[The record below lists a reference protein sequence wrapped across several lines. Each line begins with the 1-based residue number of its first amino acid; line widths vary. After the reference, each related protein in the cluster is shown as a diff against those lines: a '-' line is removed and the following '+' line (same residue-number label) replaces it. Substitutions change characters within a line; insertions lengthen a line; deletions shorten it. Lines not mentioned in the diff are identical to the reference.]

1 MPHKKNVYLPL
12 IIVVIIAICAIA
24 GCIGTSQPTIGPG
37 TTFTDLAGNNVTLPE
52 SVDRV
57 IITSM
62 SPMVPIYVYYMDGT
76 DKLVGANSAGITY
89 AKSGVMSEIY
99 PELDSVETGFVQGT
113 VINIEEILRLDPDVV
128 IYTGSRQDEYALL
141 TEANLTA
148 VGFTTSLGATSYN
161 VFTQLELWLN
171 QLGIIVGETDKAND
185 LIAYNNE
192 VQEKVAEKIDTVKD
206 DEKPRALIIFT
217 CKEGTL
223 QVAGSGHYSEYWLN
237 ATGAENVAAELS
249 GLKPVDME
257 QIIAWD
263 PEIIYFANSQNALPS
278 DLYNNTIPGYD
289 WSQVTAVKNK
299 QVYIFPYATYMS
311 YAPSLED
318 GLVLQWMAQINH
330 PDLFTDLD
338 MEKETSYFF
347 KEFFNYTATDEDI
360 KGFLN
365 PEYIAVRLH

>member
-1 MPHKKNVYLPL
+1 M
-12 IIVVIIAICAIA
+12 
-24 GCIGTSQPTIGPG
+24 
-37 TTFTDLAGNNVTLPE
+37 
-52 SVDRV
+52 
-57 IITSM
+57 
-62 SPMVPIYVYYMDGT
+62 
-76 DKLVGANSAGITY
+76 
-89 AKSGVMSEIY
+89 
-99 PELDSVETGFVQGT
+99 
-113 VINIEEILRLDPDVV
+113 
-128 IYTGSRQDEYALL
+128 
-141 TEANLTA
+141 
-148 VGFTTSLGATSYN
+148 
-161 VFTQLELWLN
+161 
-171 QLGIIVGETDKAND
+171 
-185 LIAYNNE
+185 
-192 VQEKVAEKIDTVKD
+192 
-206 DEKPRALIIFT
+206 
-217 CKEGTL
+217 
-223 QVAGSGHYSEYWLN
+223 AGSGHYSEYWLN

-330 PDLFTDLD
+330 PDLFKDLD
-338 MEKETSYFF
+338 MEEETSYFF